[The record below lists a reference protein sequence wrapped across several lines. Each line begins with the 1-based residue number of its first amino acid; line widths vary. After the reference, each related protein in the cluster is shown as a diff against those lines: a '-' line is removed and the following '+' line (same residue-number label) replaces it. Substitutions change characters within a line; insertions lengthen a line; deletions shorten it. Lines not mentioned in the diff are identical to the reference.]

1 MNNIEDLPEVIVG
14 VIKSYI
20 PPTTLVWLNKEN
32 YVKYNNEIK
41 SMIHPSRFEDY
52 IRDMVRSDNI
62 FVLRHIILENIHRWI
77 KMKRWRYKNI
87 IYYDYVHF
95 IFNYAI
101 ENGAY
106 KSRDLINKVATQ
118 LFGIKWHK
126 KNGIKY
132 IRTKWMN

>member
-1 MNNIEDLPEVIVG
+1 MTSINKLPEVIVG
-14 VIKSYI
+14 IIKSYI

-32 YVKYNNEIK
+32 YNKHNKVIR

-52 IRDMVRSDNI
+52 IRDIVRSNNV
-62 FVLRHIILENIHRWI
+62 FVLRHIIVENINRWI

-87 IYYDYVHF
+87 IYYDYIHF

-101 ENGAY
+101 ENSAY
-106 KSRDLINKVATQ
+106 KSRDLIDEVATQ
-118 LFGIKWHK
+118 VFGIKWHK

-132 IRTKWMN
+132 IRTKWMT

>member
-1 MNNIEDLPEVIVG
+1 MTNIDDLPEVIVG
-14 VIKSYI
+14 IIKSYI

-32 YVKYNNEIK
+32 YNKHNKVIR

-52 IRDMVRSDNI
+52 IRDIVRSNNV
-62 FVLRHIILENIHRWI
+62 FVLRHIIVENINRWI

-87 IYYDYVHF
+87 IYYDYIHF

-101 ENGAY
+101 ENSAY
-106 KSRDLINKVATQ
+106 KSRDLIDEVATQ
-118 LFGIKWHK
+118 VFGIKWHK

-132 IRTKWMN
+132 IRTKWMT

>member
-87 IYYDYVHF
+87 IYVFNIIYF
-95 IFNYAI
+95 KKMIFLYFFDNFFLYF
-101 ENGAY
+101 
-106 KSRDLINKVATQ
+106 LV
-118 LFGIKWHK
+118 F
-126 KNGIKY
+126 
-132 IRTKWMN
+132 

>member
-101 ENGAY
+101 ENSAF